1 MNRWLA
7 LGVVAV
13 LLALVIYGGASGAAK
28 EQKVTIVLSEFK
40 FTPATVT
47 LQAGVPA
54 EMTLVNRG
62 AVIHEFSVYTKPPAG
77 QKITEWDEWV
87 IPNTYF
93 QGIGEVNSE
102 IVGYGTTNGTIL
114 FEFEVPKGR
123 SVTIKFVPTRKG
135 TFEMGCHQ
143 AGHYEAGMVGT
154 VVVK

>member
-1 MNRWLA
+1 MKRWLV
-7 LGVVAV
+7 LGVGAA
-13 LLALVIYGGASGAAK
+13 LLILATYGGVTGAAK
-28 EQKVTIVLSEFK
+28 EQRVTIVLSEFK

-47 LQAGVPA
+47 LQASVPA
-54 EMTLVNRG
+54 EITLVNRG
-62 AVIHEFSVYTKPPAG
+62 AVIHEFSVYAPPPVG
-77 QKITEWDEWV
+77 EKITEWDEWV

-102 IVGYGTTNGTIL
+102 IKGFGTTNGTAL

-143 AGHYEAGMVGT
+143 AGHYEAGMKGVL
-154 VVVK
+154 VVK